1 MTNLSES
8 QKIYLKKKE
17 LTVNDNKLCK
27 NRLKELFNYNGKS
40 NPNINVLTNFAIKQ
54 IKKKTSYSYLWVEF
68 LSIFKP
74 NFIKTSKVKTGIW
87 YLQQEK
93 CPYITLPCN
102 KNTENAIEAE
112 VNFYTWIGPSK
123 LSQVVGQNIF
133 SANIHSAC
141 LRLIHNSDIFKIK
154 AEHCWFNACN
164 NSRMRNDICFF
175 NRDNQVILVI
185 EYHEANGPHST
196 PNGTFLDQCKKYL
209 CQLADKPYFEKKEES
224 NESFGQWFAPMYQ
237 ALFQKLTGS
246 EPSLHNLY
254 VVNKIR
260 KILKEFISSS
270 QILFLYKEIVKQE
283 LGNNRKP
290 DIPLKIFLTE
300 FFSIDE
306 DLFIEYKNHILEEL
320 KEAEHLSNEFVVID
334 KKVLITYDLFMK
346 ITFILGEIN
355 NEFNN
360 YLFTF
365 EKLSR
370 ACLLLI
376 RQELKE
382 NEIKREYNLAYLQRI
397 WEWGFIKGEN
407 SSLFSDS
414 HKMIDILCQVL
425 QSIRK
430 KTHDNNKAKL
440 LSIISNFL
448 QPANRKF
455 SLINQEQLQKN

>member
-1 MTNLSES
+1 M
-8 QKIYLKKKE
+8 
-17 LTVNDNKLCK
+17 
-27 NRLKELFNYNGKS
+27 
-40 NPNINVLTNFAIKQ
+40 
-54 IKKKTSYSYLWVEF
+54 
-68 LSIFKP
+68 
-74 NFIKTSKVKTGIW
+74 
-87 YLQQEK
+87 
-93 CPYITLPCN
+93 
-102 KNTENAIEAE
+102 
-112 VNFYTWIGPSK
+112 
-123 LSQVVGQNIF
+123 
-133 SANIHSAC
+133 
-141 LRLIHNSDIFKIK
+141 
-154 AEHCWFNACN
+154 
-164 NSRMRNDICFF
+164 
-175 NRDNQVILVI
+175 
-185 EYHEANGPHST
+185 
-196 PNGTFLDQCKKYL
+196 
-209 CQLADKPYFEKKEES
+209 
-224 NESFGQWFAPMYQ
+224 
-237 ALFQKLTGS
+237 
-246 EPSLHNLY
+246 
-254 VVNKIR
+254 
-260 KILKEFISSS
+260 
-270 QILFLYKEIVKQE
+270 FLYKEIVKQE

-334 KKVLITYDLFMK
+334 KKVLITYDLFMR

-440 LSIISNFL
+440 VGIISNL

-455 SLINQEQLQKN
+455 SLINQEQLQKKLNY